1 MGITTKRTGPP
12 VRFNSEKAIRLI
24 AGYVPGAIIRRTAQG
39 LDANGQPFAPYTPR
53 YRQTLAKMGED
64 QSEDLRLT
72 GGLMNSVKVRE
83 KRVTAAGVEVVIAP
97 DTGTSP
103 RVVAAGGRAKR
114 TGDQGPPHNILGYW
128 LHHGT
133 PHMRA
138 RPFMG
143 LSPDQQDELNRIL
156 ARARLWG

>member
-1 MGITTKRTGPP
+1 MGITTKRSGPP
-12 VRFNSEKAIRLI
+12 VKFDGEKAARLI
-24 AGYVPGAIIRRTAQG
+24 SGYVPGAIIRRTAQG
-39 LDANGQPFAPYTPR
+39 LDANGNPFAPYTPG
-53 YRQTLAKMGED
+53 YRRTLGKMGED
-64 QSEDLRLT
+64 TSEDLRLT
-72 GGLMNSVKVRE
+72 GGLMNSIKVRE
-83 KRVTAAGVEVVIAP
+83 KRITAAGVEVVIAP

-103 RVVAAGGRAKR
+103 QVRAVKGRAKR
-114 TGDQGPPHNILGYW
+114 TGEQGPPHNILGYW

-143 LSPDQQDELNRIL
+143 LSPEQEAELNRIL